1 MPRTTS
7 SEPATLVAAARRDL
21 EEVEAALSRGDDC
34 LVALVILARAA
45 KRADDAVFVLLDAHA
60 VGTIESVVVD
70 THRGYALIKRRQR
83 RSR

>member
-21 EEVEAALSRGDDC
+21 EDVEASLSRGDDR

-45 KRADDAVFVLLDAHA
+45 KRADDAVFALLDAYA
-60 VGTIESVVVD
+60 AGTTESVVH
-70 THRGYALIKRRQR
+70 THRGYGKLKQSRR